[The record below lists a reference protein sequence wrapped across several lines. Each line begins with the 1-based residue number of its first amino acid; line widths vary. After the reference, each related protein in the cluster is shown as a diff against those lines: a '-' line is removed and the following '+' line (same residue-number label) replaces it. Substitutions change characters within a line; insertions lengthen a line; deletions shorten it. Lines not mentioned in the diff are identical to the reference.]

1 MGWTGGGDRRRK
13 LTTENVLCYPANE
26 SILESSL
33 SRAQQTIPF
42 AGRLRRMLAS
52 RAVRFPVV
60 FAGCLLFG
68 TALLL
73 TPPMQTLDGRFS
85 CALVGIS
92 KWAIDL
98 FGGHARV
105 AGAVLRAPSGFAVEM
120 RDGCNGVNVTI
131 LLWSAVLAFPAP
143 WTMKALGLAAGT
155 VILQALNI
163 VRFVSLFYIG
173 QYSLT
178 WFDFAHGYLWESL
191 LVLDTMVVFWL
202 WVNRVS
208 RYRPARHAAT

>member
-1 MGWTGGGDRRRK
+1 MLPTNRYDS
-13 LTTENVLCYPANE
+13 AFH
-26 SILESSL
+26 LESSL
-33 SRAQQTIPF
+33 SRAQQTKPF

-73 TPPMQTLDGRFS
+73 TPPMQTLDGQFS

-143 WTMKALGLAAGT
+143 WTMKALGLAAGYGHPSGAEHRPLRQPLLYRP
-155 VILQALNI
+155 VQHDV
-163 VRFVSLFYIG
+163 VRFCPWLSLGIPAGARYHGRVLAVG
-173 QYSLT
+173 QSRLPLQGRAPCH
-178 WFDFAHGYLWESL
+178 D
-191 LVLDTMVVFWL
+191 LD
-202 WVNRVS
+202 R
-208 RYRPARHAAT
+208 RPASCCAPPRY